1 MRKCILSEE
10 GPALPGERGSLSHDA
25 PEPEPGT
32 PLLLLLLHAAA
43 TGVMTG
49 LIWFV
54 QVVHYP
60 LFAHVGQA
68 GFAAYAREHQ
78 RRTTWVVAL
87 PMLLEAGTA
96 VLLALRPPAG
106 VPPALA
112 WTGLALVGVVWASTL
127 GLQVPEHGR
136 LAGGFDAVGA
146 RRLVRG
152 NWVRTVA
159 WTLRGVL
166 VLRML
171 ALAAPGAA
179 G

>member
-1 MRKCILSEE
+1 MSA
-10 GPALPGERGSLSHDA
+10 GPSRTLPLDLN
-25 PEPEPGT
+25 PFPPLI
-32 PLLLLLLHAAA
+32 LLLNTAA
-43 TGVMTG
+43 TGVMIG

-60 LFAHVGQA
+60 LFARVGQA

-112 WTGLALVGVVWASTL
+112 WAGLALVGVLWASTL
-127 GLQVPEHGR
+127 WLQVPQHTR
-136 LAGGFDAVGA
+136 LASGFDAESA

-159 WTLRGVL
+159 WTLRGML
-166 VLRML
+166 VLYML
-171 ALAAPGAA
+171 ALAGPGAA